1 MDVTHIRSGLDLV
14 VGTCGD
20 VDWSL
25 PTQKGGGEGRGGQ
38 GRRGEGRGGEK
49 GEGEGRENNT
59 VHCKETFVAGFVAK
73 LIDTVH
79 VLGEDSSV
87 EHMLCGEVFS

>member
-25 PTQKGGGEGRGGQ
+25 PTQKGG
-38 GRRGEGRGGEK
+38 GEGRGGEK